1 MGLIAHGTHR
11 ARCPRGATGRPVR
24 PIPRAPAPHCP
35 GLHDKPARRPRPVPS
50 CERGRPPSGPRDGL
64 RYTRGCVGAAS
75 GAGLRIRREPSSR
88 RGPPAAHTWKGRG
101 RCGGRGPDAAAE
113 PRAAPLGRVPCAG
126 GRGRGLSASHGAGGV
141 DAHAYRY
148 PGCAWRHSSSRLRLV
163 VMSRCHQLAST
174 NLLGRCV
181 RTSFPASQPW
191 PSPRQS
197 LSTVSQVRILG
208 TDSLFPSIE
217 ILTSGALRI
226 HCDGEQRVTPLWG
239 LNHNSTTRVKR
250 WDVYPS

>member
-24 PIPRAPAPHCP
+24 PIPRAPVPRCP

-75 GAGLRIRREPSSR
+75 GAGFRIRREPSSR

-141 DAHAYRY
+141 DAQRISLSGVCVASLVITFAAR
-148 PGCAWRHSSSRLRLV
+148 RHEPMPPVGLNEPPREMRA
-163 VMSRCHQLAST
+163 HQLP
-174 NLLGRCV
+174 
-181 RTSFPASQPW
+181 SFPAMAVATTVIEHSFPGSH
-191 PSPRQS
+191 PGDRFALS
-197 LSTVSQVRILG
+197 L
-208 TDSLFPSIE
+208 D
-217 ILTSGALRI
+217 
-226 HCDGEQRVTPLWG
+226 
-239 LNHNSTTRVKR
+239 
-250 WDVYPS
+250 